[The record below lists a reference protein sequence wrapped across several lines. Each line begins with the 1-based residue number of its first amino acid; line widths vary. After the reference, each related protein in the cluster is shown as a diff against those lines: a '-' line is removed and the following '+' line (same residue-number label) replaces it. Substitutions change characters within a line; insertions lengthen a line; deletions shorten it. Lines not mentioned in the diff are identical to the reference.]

1 MMPIRRAVLSV
12 ADKAGLIPL
21 AQALHSTGAEL
32 VSTGGTAAALRA
44 AGLPVL
50 PLEEVTGFPE
60 MLGGRVKTLHPA
72 VHAGLLAR
80 GVPED
85 LAELGRYG
93 ISPIDLVAVT
103 LYPFEE
109 AAARGVAMPEAVE
122 EVDIG
127 GVTLLRAAA
136 KNWARVTVLSDPSQ
150 YAEVIAAIEAGTGVP
165 EALRLRLAADAFA
178 RVAAYDAA
186 IAEYF
191 QRAAGQMPFPAR
203 LTLTFCKRAD
213 LRYGENPHQHA
224 ALYAA
229 AAAPSSETE
238 QGAGIGAVAGGEV
251 ISAEVLGGRA
261 LSYNNIAD
269 LEAAWALVR
278 DLPSPGAAII
288 KHANPCGA
296 SVAPTVLDAFLRA
309 RDGDPV
315 SAFGGILAVNA
326 PVNLEAA
333 EAMAQLFLEAIV
345 APSFEPGAAEL
356 LLAKKHLR
364 LLATG
369 NRGASGQAGLAFR
382 SIRGGMLIQSED
394 ALGLDEAAWTVVTSR
409 APSAAE
415 WDDLRFAWA
424 VCAHVK
430 SNAIVFA
437 RNKQVVGVGTGQMSR
452 VDSVRLAAVKAGERA
467 RGAVAASDA
476 FFPFADGVEAIAEAG
491 VTAVIQPGGSARDAE
506 IIAAANRLG
515 LAMVLTGERHFRH

>member
-1 MMPIRRAVLSV
+1 MMPIRRALLSV
-12 ADKAGLIPL
+12 ADKTGLVPL
-21 AQALHSTGAEL
+21 AQALHASGAEL

-44 AGLPVL
+44 AGLPVV
-50 PLEEVTGFPE
+50 PLEDVTGFPE

-80 GVPED
+80 GVSED
-85 LAELGRYG
+85 MAELGRHG
-93 ISPIDLVAVT
+93 IFPIDLVAVT

-109 AAARGVAMPEAVE
+109 AAARGAAMPEAVE

-136 KNWARVTVLSDPSQ
+136 KNWARVTVLCDPSQ
-150 YAEVIAAIEAGTGVP
+150 YAEVIAALRTATGIP
-165 EALRLRLAADAFA
+165 EELRLRLAADAFA
-178 RVAAYDAA
+178 RVAACDAA
-186 IAEYF
+186 IAAYF
-191 QRAAGQMPFPAR
+191 QRAAGQMPFPGR

-213 LRYGENPHQHA
+213 LRYGENPHQRA

-229 AAAPSSETE
+229 
-238 QGAGIGAVAGGEV
+238 EV
-251 ISAEVLGGRA
+251 ISGDVISTEVLGGRT

-296 SVAPTVLDAFLRA
+296 AAAPTVIEAFLRA

-326 PVNLEAA
+326 PVDQGAA
-333 EAMAQLFLEAIV
+333 EAMVQLFLEAII

-369 NRGASGQAGLAFR
+369 NRGASGRAGLAFR

-394 ALGLDEAAWTVVTSR
+394 VLGLDEAAWSVVTSR
-409 APSAAE
+409 VPSAAE

-437 RNKQVVGVGTGQMSR
+437 RDRQVVGVGAGQMSR
-452 VDSVRLAAVKAGERA
+452 VDSVRLAAAKAGERA
-467 RGAVAASDA
+467 RGAVMASDA
-476 FFPFADGVEAIAEAG
+476 FFPFADGVEAAAEAG

-506 IIAAANRLG
+506 VIAAAERLG
-515 LAMVLTGERHFRH
+515 LAMVTTGERHFRH

>member
-1 MMPIRRAVLSV
+1 MTPIRRALLSV
-12 ADKAGLIPL
+12 ADKTGLIPL
-21 AQALHSTGAEL
+21 AQALHRAGAEL
-32 VSTGGTAAALRA
+32 VSTGGTAAALCA

-50 PLEEVTGFPE
+50 RLEDVTGFPE

-136 KNWARVTVLSDPSQ
+136 KNWARVTVLSDPAQ
-150 YAEVIAAIEAGTGVP
+150 YAEVIAALKAGTGVP
-165 EALRLRLAADAFA
+165 EHLRLHLAADAFA

-186 IAEYF
+186 IAAYF
-191 QRAAGQMPFPAR
+191 QHAAGQMPFPAR
-203 LTLTFCKRAD
+203 LTLTFSKRRD

-224 ALYAA
+224 AMYAA
-229 AAAPSSETE
+229 AAGSSGETAP
-238 QGAGIGAVAGGEV
+238 GAGAGEVAVGAV

-296 SVAPTVLDAFLRA
+296 SSAPTVIDAFLRA

-315 SAFGGILAVNA
+315 SAFGGVLAVNA
-326 PVNLEAA
+326 PVDREAA

-356 LLAKKHLR
+356 LLARKHLR

-369 NRGASGQAGLAFR
+369 NRGTSWQAGLAFR
-382 SIRGGMLIQSED
+382 SIQGGMLIQSED
-394 ALGLDEAAWTVVTSR
+394 ALGLDEAAWSVVTSH

-437 RNKQVVGVGTGQMSR
+437 RGGQVVGVGAGQMSR
-452 VDSVRLAAVKAGERA
+452 VDSVRLAAMKAGERA
-467 RGAVAASDA
+467 AGAVAASDA
-476 FFPFADGVEAIAEAG
+476 FFPFADGVEAAAAAG

-506 IIAAANRLG
+506 VIAAAERLG
-515 LAMVLTGERHFRH
+515 LAMVTTGERHFRH

>member
-1 MMPIRRAVLSV
+1 MTTIRRAVLSV
-12 ADKAGLIPL
+12 ADKTGLIPL
-21 AQALHSTGAEL
+21 AQALYATGAEL
-32 VSTGGTAAALRA
+32 ISTGGTAAALRT
-44 AGLPVL
+44 AGLSVL
-50 PLEEVTGFPE
+50 PLEDVTGFPE

-80 GVPED
+80 DVPED

-109 AAARGVAMPEAVE
+109 AAARRVAMPEAVE

-136 KNWARVTVLSDPSQ
+136 KNWARVVVLSDPAQ
-150 YAEVIAAIEAGTGVP
+150 YAEVVAALNTDTGVP
-165 EALRLRLAADAFA
+165 EALRLRLAAHAFA

-191 QRAAGQMPFPAR
+191 QRAAGQMPFPER
-203 LTLTFCKRAD
+203 LTLTFCKRLD

-229 AAAPSSETE
+229 APPPS
-238 QGAGIGAVAGGEV
+238 EV
-251 ISAEVLGGRA
+251 ISADVLGGRA

-296 SVAPTVLDAFLRA
+296 SAAPTVLDAFLRA

-315 SAFGGILAVNA
+315 SAFGGVLAVNA
-326 PVNLEAA
+326 PVDQEAA
-333 EAMAQLFLEAIV
+333 EAMAQLFLEAVV

-356 LLAKKHLR
+356 LLAKKQLR
-364 LLATG
+364 LIATG
-369 NRGASGQAGLAFR
+369 NLGAGGQDQMAFR
-382 SIRGGMLIQSED
+382 SVRGGMLIQSED
-394 ALGLDEAAWTVVTSR
+394 VLGLDEAAWTV
-409 APSAAE
+409 
-415 WDDLRFAWA
+415 
-424 VCAHVK
+424 
-430 SNAIVFA
+430 
-437 RNKQVVGVGTGQMSR
+437 
-452 VDSVRLAAVKAGERA
+452 
-467 RGAVAASDA
+467 
-476 FFPFADGVEAIAEAG
+476 
-491 VTAVIQPGGSARDAE
+491 
-506 IIAAANRLG
+506 
-515 LAMVLTGERHFRH
+515 

>member
-1 MMPIRRAVLSV
+1 MTPIRRALLSV
-12 ADKAGLIPL
+12 ADKTGLIPL
-21 AQALHSTGAEL
+21 AQALHAVGAEL

-50 PLEEVTGFPE
+50 PLEDVTGFPE

-85 LAELGRYG
+85 LAELGRYA

-109 AAARGVAMPEAVE
+109 AAARGVAMPDAVE

-136 KNWARVTVLSDPSQ
+136 KNWARVTVLCDPAQ
-150 YAEVIAAIEAGTGVP
+150 YAEVIAALEAGNGVP
-165 EALRLRLAADAFA
+165 ERLRLHLAADAFA

-186 IAEYF
+186 IAGYF
-191 QRAAGQMPFPAR
+191 QHAAGQMPFPAR
-203 LTLTFCKRAD
+203 LTLTFSKRLD

-229 AAAPSSETE
+229 RAASSSEKAP
-238 QGAGIGAVAGGEV
+238 GAGAGEVVGGEV

-278 DLPSPGAAII
+278 DLPSPGAAVI

-296 SVAPTVLDAFLRA
+296 SSAPTVLDAFLRA
-309 RDGDPV
+309 RDGDPT
-315 SAFGGILAVNA
+315 SAFGGVLAVNA
-326 PVNLEAA
+326 PVDRQAA

-364 LLATG
+364 LLAAG
-369 NRGASGQAGLAFR
+369 NGGASGLAFR

-437 RNKQVVGVGTGQMSR
+437 RGRQVVGVGAGQMSR
-452 VDSVRLAAVKAGERA
+452 VDSVRLAAIKAGERA

-476 FFPFADGVEAIAEAG
+476 FFPFADGVEEAAGAG

-506 IIAAANRLG
+506 VIAAADRMG
-515 LAMVLTGERHFRH
+515 LAMVTTGERHFRH